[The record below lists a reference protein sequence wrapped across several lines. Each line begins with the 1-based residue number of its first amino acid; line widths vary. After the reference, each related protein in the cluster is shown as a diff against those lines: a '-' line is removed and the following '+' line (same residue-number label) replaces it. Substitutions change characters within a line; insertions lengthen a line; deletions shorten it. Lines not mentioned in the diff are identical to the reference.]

1 MGGSLLTGPICK
13 VPMHIAT
20 VGVGSNLGD
29 REQIIREAIE
39 WIAVQP
45 DNLLKACSS
54 LYETEPFG
62 KTDQEWFLNCVV
74 QVETSREM
82 QGFFHVLQEGESLFG
97 RVRKE
102 RWGPR
107 TLDLDLLFFD
117 DAIYSDSA
125 LKVPHPGVPHRRF
138 VLEPLCEIAPDL
150 VHPSLGETA
159 RVLLERLAQ
168 TSRVVRL
175 GRPPVPEPC

>member
-1 MGGSLLTGPICK
+1 
-13 VPMHIAT
+13 MHLAT

-29 REQIIREAIE
+29 REGIIREAVE
-39 WIAVQP
+39 WLAARQ

-62 KTDQEWFLNCVV
+62 KTDQEWFLNCVI
-74 QVETSREM
+74 QVETSQELR
-82 QGFFHVLQEGESLFG
+82 GFFRILQEGEALFG
-97 RVRKE
+97 RVRAE

-117 DAIYSDSA
+117 DAVYSDSA
-125 LKVPHPGVPHRRF
+125 LTVPHPGVPHRRF
-138 VLEPLCEIAPDL
+138 VLEPLCEIAPGL

-159 RVLLERLAQ
+159 LSLLHSLTES
-168 TSRVVRL
+168 SRVIRL
-175 GRPPVPEPC
+175 GRTPVQELC